1 MFYLHRMHIASALR
15 RKRDEIVA
23 TIAAYEARIDAART
37 DLAAVDKIIRLFDS
51 AAECYQPAI
60 CVEPRKVLAV
70 SPEALEQEGPL
81 NMRRLGLPVSK
92 AKGLTVLF
100 KSVRIRVT
108 RALLSAMKQSFIAC
122 SSNPGGICLGKGMEP
137 QPAPARERKAEVVAR
152 TAASEPI
159 PGEFFYLNWP

>member
-1 MFYLHRMHIASALR
+1 MHIASALR
-15 RKRDEIVA
+15 RKRNEIAA

-37 DLAAVDKIIRLFDS
+37 DLAAVDKVIRLFDR
-51 AAECYQPAI
+51 AGGCYETALRFEPRRILAI
-60 CVEPRKVLAV
+60 C
-70 SPEALEQEGPL
+70 PEALEQEGPL
-81 NMRRLGLPVSK
+81 GTRQLALPVAR
-92 AKGLTVLF
+92 AKGLAVLF